1 MSMRGRRRSRSLGLR
16 CALTVGLATLAAQDA
31 PPQST
36 PPEAAPKKID
46 LVETTERRLVQ
57 IDVTALGPAAAI
69 ASLTAADFQL
79 VVNGQWIE
87 AFTVDRL
94 CGEPAA
100 GLRVAAGQA
109 EPERAAP
116 ALAAARPTTSYLIYF
131 DQHHLT
137 LAGRQ
142 NAIDDA
148 REMIPTLLADGSRIA
163 IASSGEV
170 VDLLIPF
177 TSDSPALLQT
187 LDRLEN
193 DRRYWDQYPQ
203 LEESRIREL
212 LEVQNTLG
220 QDGACSKARFLQQ
233 QDLYNTDKALRRFAM
248 MLGLLTDLDPPKVAL
263 YFGDTVRRDA
273 GSHYYSYV
281 GRCTNSVGQQTP
293 SMFNAEHALD
303 RVIATASANGI
314 RLYTVQAEGLVT
326 GDTLAVPGVSSP
338 LTFDASG
345 RSSGPRAINP
355 NQQRI
360 RQAQDALA
368 GMALETGGQS
378 FLNGIAAPKMV
389 TAIHDDVSCVYLLSF
404 DGAQFKLD
412 TPLSVRVETQRP
424 KVELRT
430 RGRLVLPSESE
441 RRTARLLAA
450 FAAPGAVKKDLTIR
464 GTLIPIGFD
473 HGAYRALVQVGAPGS
488 PVPEAVWDLGAS
500 LVSGGEIRMD
510 DSGRLT
516 VRQAGVPVVFETE
529 MRFEPG
535 PYELILVAHDTTS
548 NQLGTVRLEGKWP
561 ERADGPAISPI
572 AVVQRDAGSVFLRQ
586 GAPRVGGSVARAD
599 REAVRPAD
607 PTALLTLV
615 CRGRGKR
622 KLRVARSLG
631 GETTTEFAPMDIEFD
646 DEPCVQIRDVI
657 PAGTMTD
664 GRFEYRVRVLDG
676 DTELASASQAIY
688 AVGDAAAAA
697 ADGS

>member
-1 MSMRGRRRSRSLGLR
+1 MSMRRRHGSRSFGLG
-16 CALTVGLATLAAQDA
+16 CVLTAGLAALAAEDA

-57 IDVTALGPAAAI
+57 IDVTARGPAAAI
-69 ASLTAADFQL
+69 ASLTAEDFRL
-79 VVNGQWIE
+79 VVNGQPIE

-94 CGEPAA
+94 CGDTGAEV
-100 GLRVAAGQA
+100 RVAEGPA

-116 ALAAARPTTSYLIYF
+116 ALAAARPTTSYLVYF

-142 NAIDDA
+142 NAIDDT
-148 REMIPTLLADGSRIA
+148 REMIPTLVADGSRVA

-170 VDLLIPF
+170 VALLIPF
-177 TSDSPALLQT
+177 TSDSQALLET
-187 LDRLEN
+187 LDRLES
-193 DRRYWDQYPQ
+193 DRRYWDQYPV

-212 LEVQNTLG
+212 VEVESSLG
-220 QDGACSKARFLQQ
+220 QDAACGKARFLQQ

-273 GSHYYSYV
+273 GAHYYSYV
-281 GRCTNSVGQQTP
+281 GRCTTSERQTP

-326 GDTLAVPGVSSP
+326 GDTLALPGVDTP
-338 LTFDASG
+338 GA
-345 RSSGPRAINP
+345 RAFNP

-646 DEPCVQIRDVI
+646 DEPCAQIRDVI